1 MKGRSLS
8 AARREIRECVALL
21 LGCALAGLSASG
33 ALAADT
39 ASLSLQTTEDLY
51 RVCSVLPTDPAYVES
66 TDLCEGF
73 LIGAV
78 GYHDAVSDRRHLKP
92 LICYPASATRT
103 QGVQA
108 FVAWAAGHQQDQ
120 KFMADPA
127 VEGLVRGLA
136 SKWPCG

>member
-8 AARREIRECVALL
+8 AAHREIRGWIALL
-21 LGCALAGLSASG
+21 IGGCLAGLSAS
-33 ALAADT
+33 AAVAADT
-39 ASLSLQTTEDLY
+39 ASLSLRTTEDLY
-51 RVCSVLPTDPAYVES
+51 RVCTVPPTDPAYVES

-78 GYHDAVSDRRHLKP
+78 SYHDAVSDRRHLKP
-92 LICYPASATRT
+92 LICYPASVTRT

-108 FVAWAAGHQQDQ
+108 FVAWAASHQQDQ

-136 SKWPCG
+136 SKWPCH